1 VTAQTI
7 SITTKISSTTKM
19 NVLVILVHYFLFLR
33 ILDERLRKYMA
44 TRKKMTP
51 LINSSSVCTRTRDED
66 DALTNAKL
74 INMITQ
80 NISMLINVTFLKPFF
95 WKPLIFIS
103 NPNISPIVKMFTQQA
118 ITKKISLYG
127 TTH

>member
-1 VTAQTI
+1 
-7 SITTKISSTTKM
+7 
-19 NVLVILVHYFLFLR
+19 
-33 ILDERLRKYMA
+33 MA

-95 WKPLIFIS
+95 WKPFIFIS